1 MKRGLAPMLLL
12 AAAGLCAGAEA
23 ETMYVID
30 KLLVGIHQTR
40 ALDSPIT
47 RVLPTGTELEVL
59 ERDGEIARVRGPGG
73 EEGWVDAGYL
83 MKERP
88 AALVV
93 DELESENRRLAGALA
108 RAEEELAAAAAAPAP
123 AGTAAPAAATAADR
137 ADQPAAAGELERKL
151 ASERLRAGELKARIS
166 ELQAIREQQEERL
179 AGIAGLE
186 ARIASLQAE
195 LDSYRG
201 ASGEGGNTVL
211 AIGRLLLGSKAAVI
225 TLLVLLLLAVG
236 GGMLAMDSIQRKRHG
251 GFRL

>member
-1 MKRGLAPMLLL
+1 MKPPLAPTLLL
-12 AAAGLCAGAEA
+12 ATLGLTASAGA

-59 ERDGEIARVRGPGG
+59 ERAGEIARVRGPGG

-88 AALVV
+88 AALLV
-93 DELESENRRLAGALA
+93 DELESENRRLTGALA
-108 RAEEELAAAAAAPAP
+108 RAEEKLAAAAAAPAP
-123 AGTAAPAAATAADR
+123 EATANAAAAEGADL
-137 ADQPAAAGELERKL
+137 PASGGELERKL

-179 AGIAGLE
+179 AGITGLE

-225 TLLVLLLLAVG
+225 TLLIMLLLAVG